1 MEVEVDLKGQRRK
14 EEGEKSARTSK
25 KNVETQMD
33 KQVTVKETQEIF
45 EKLMA
50 AQREKEAEG
59 SKENVEGT
67 SQMDKQVTVGEI
79 KKIFEKLIEET
90 KKIFEKLRRSKKNV
104 EETPQ
109 MSKLVMVGEIKNI
122 YDQIMARIKGFL
134 DSDEQVLPIN
144 IKGPTGVGKTSLVYY
159 MAKELDIPLVLAQ
172 CNQAQDYHELLGYQ
186 KIAYRW
192 FRPTTQFVDG
202 PVLKAIKTAN
212 EKGIAI
218 LLLDEVNGL
227 APEAQK
233 LVNPLLDGRNIVKY
247 GEMEATVKGGK
258 KLIVIGTMNEL
269 RSGYYG
275 IGPLNQDL
283 ERRLKDA
290 YILPYPK
297 PDEEFKIVCEMT
309 DENTEESNIITVT
322 IKAAI
327 KLANHTRGGDW
338 GGPSISTPMLIE
350 FIKIF
355 KIYEQY
361 NIPDALM
368 EAFKASIVN
377 HFDEPL
383 REALT
388 EKAKDVG
395 LIPILKMKNKDG

>member
-1 MEVEVDLKGQRRK
+1 MIYKNSEVEVEVDLKGQRRK

-59 SKENVEGT
+59 SKKNVET
-67 SQMDKQVTVGEI
+67 QMDKQVTVRKI

-90 KKIFEKLRRSKKNV
+90 KKIFEKLRRSKENV

-134 DSDEQVLPIN
+134 DSDERVLPFY

-186 KIAYRW
+186 KITHRW
-192 FRPTTQFVDG
+192 FWTTTQFVDG

-212 EKGIAI
+212 KNGVCI

-233 LVNPLLDGRNIVKY
+233 LVNPLLDGRDMVNY
-247 GEMEATVKGGK
+247 GEIVAKVGRGK
-258 KLIVIGTMNEL
+258 KLIVIGTANEL
-269 RSGYYG
+269 KSGYYG
-275 IGPLNQDL
+275 IVPLNQDL

-297 PDEEFKIVCEMT
+297 PDEEFKIVCGMT

-327 KLANHTRGGDW
+327 KLANHTRGDW
-338 GGPSISTPMLIE
+338 GGPSISPPMLIE

-361 NIPDALM
+361 NIPNALM

-377 HFDEPL
+377 HFDEEL
-383 REALT
+383 REALI

-395 LIPILKMKNKDG
+395 LIPM